1 MQETPLTTSQARFH
15 AAMGLYH
22 GRRRYRWF
30 EGLVSTANVALQIV
44 LVVAMTTRPSGW
56 VAHALAIVVAY
67 VLADLLSGV
76 VHLVMDGNDAYE
88 SVFGPLIA
96 NFHLHHKVPRYTK
109 RPLWLV
115 YFKESGSKVWLV
127 PFLLAVV
134 GMTDVLPTTIWLVL
148 AYTGI
153 LSSVAEVSH
162 YLCHSSNSRAVKVL
176 AGMGLLLSKRHHEPH
191 HRLDNVRYAFLNGMT
206 DPLLDAIARRWF
218 PGYKQGTDLH
228 YARYASPSSD
238 SR

>member
-1 MQETPLTTSQARFH
+1 MSETPHTTAQARFN

-30 EGLVSTANVALQIV
+30 ETLVATANVGLQV
-44 LVVAMTTRPSGW
+44 LLLVQVATRPSSLF
-56 VAHALAIVVAY
+56 AHALAFALAY
-67 VLADLLSGV
+67 VLADFLSGF

-127 PFLLAVV
+127 PFLLAVM
-134 GMTDVLPTTIWLVL
+134 GLADVLPGTLWLAL

-162 YLCHSSNSRAVKVL
+162 YLCHSSNSRVVKVL
-176 AGMGLLLSKRHHEPH
+176 AAMGLLLSKRHHEPH
-191 HRLDNVRYAFLNGMT
+191 HRLDNTRYAFLNGMT
-206 DPLLDAIARRWF
+206 DGLIDRIARRWF

-228 YARYASPSSD
+228 YATYASPSSE